1 MPEVPKRNTSR
12 RQPAYRVSVSAPVA
26 LVLLF
31 LLLVLVASMAL
42 DVPSNLWSQPGLSEL
57 RSEVMAALGLPTPP
71 GPSTAAPLPTPSSP
85 AGGLQAPSVGTWYQV
100 YFTDPKYPDKP
111 NERGEGIDRHLVA
124 LINQARHTV
133 DVAAYELDLE
143 TVAQALLQA
152 KQRGVAVRL
161 VTDTDNL
168 EEKVIQ
174 QLKQSGIPVVD
185 DKRGAIMHNKFIVID
200 RRYVWTG
207 SWNLTVN
214 CTYRNNNNAIWID
227 SEALAR
233 TYSDK
238 FSQMFDNR
246 RFGPSRPPTAQT
258 QLTIAGTRIENYF
271 SAEDRISERLAPL
284 LRSAQKSIR
293 FLAFSFT
300 DDTLGQILI
309 ERAKAGVSVSGVM
322 EQRGAD
328 TEHSE
333 YATLRKAGIDVLLDG
348 NPYVMH
354 HKIFVIDESIVVLG
368 SYNFSANADKDNDEN
383 ILFIYNRDIA
393 RQYLDE
399 FERVRKRAAEA
410 KS

>member
-1 MPEVPKRNTSR
+1 MPKRNTSR
-12 RQPAYRVSVSAPVA
+12 RQPGYRVSVSAPIA
-26 LVLLF
+26 LALLF
-31 LLLVLVASMAL
+31 VLLVLVASMAL
-42 DVPSNLWSQPGLSEL
+42 DVPRNLWSQPGLSEL
-57 RSEVMAALGLPTPP
+57 RGEVMASVGLPTPP
-71 GPSTAAPLPTPSSP
+71 APATAAPWPTPSSP
-85 AGGLQAPSVGTWYQV
+85 PGAMQAPSAGTWYQV

-124 LINQARHTV
+124 LINQAGHSI

-143 TVAQALLQA
+143 TVAQALLRA
-152 KQRGVAVRL
+152 KQRGVTVRL

-185 DKRGAIMHNKFIVID
+185 DKRGAIMHNKFVVID
-200 RRYVWTG
+200 GRYVWTG
-207 SWNLTVN
+207 SWNFTVN

-233 TYSDK
+233 TYSEK
-238 FSQMFDNR
+238 FSQMFDKR
-246 RFGPSRPPTAQT
+246 RFGPSRPPTVQT
-258 QLTIAGTRIENYF
+258 QLTIAGTRVENYF

-284 LRSAQKSIR
+284 LKGAQKSIR

-300 DDTLGQILI
+300 DDTLGKILI

-333 YATLRKAGIDVLLDG
+333 YGPLRNAGIDVLLDG

-354 HKIFVIDESIVVLG
+354 HKVFVVDESIVVLG